1 MSADQILDQI
11 EALLTSERAA
21 IRQLDSA
28 AVEECAHEKERLFAE
43 LKRALVGRSD
53 LHARIVRVMRM
64 ARQNCLLLAY
74 ARDCVRDAMGSVAR
88 HLNTRV
94 SERPGHSTAPPG
106 ERRSL
111 RVSVMG

>member
-1 MSADQILDQI
+1 MVAESLLDQI
-11 EALLTSERAA
+11 ETLLTAERAA

-28 AVEECAHEKERLFAE
+28 AVEECAYEKERLFGE
-43 LKRALVGRSD
+43 LKRELVGRGD
-53 LHARIVRVMRM
+53 LHARVVRVMRM
-64 ARQNCLLLAY
+64 TRQNCLLLAY

-94 SERPGHSTAPPG
+94 SERPGHSSVPA
-106 ERRSL
+106 ERRSM